1 MSELNLPSFEQKE
14 NGLANED
21 CAQLILQC
29 ESWFQART
37 DLLNETA
44 EHMKT
49 CQSVELGGIE
59 ITDPKVIKGMR
70 NGLLIAVTLLG
81 KFPLKVGDHR
91 ETD

>member
-1 MSELNLPSFEQKE
+1 MTELDLPSFELKE
-14 NGLANED
+14 SGLANED
-21 CAQLILQC
+21 GAQLILQC

-49 CQSVELGGIE
+49 CQSVDLGGVE

-70 NGLLIAVTLLG
+70 HGLLIALSLLG
-81 KFPLKVGDHR
+81 KFPLKVGGFADP
-91 ETD
+91 D